1 MHRIFRV
8 KAYEAEHG
16 PHFNEEHARKAVSK
30 MENEDGTRGPHWSVE
45 ETTALASQYG
55 INLGSR
61 FNRYDWFV
69 ALNMVYSDYYK
80 VIISMTNS
88 NSTKHFV
95 ELAKAWINDKD
106 IDEGKMWYY
115 YIYVMCDKIR
125 QAEMECYEEEVEK
138 RDKYEDDDDDEFE
151 RIGLFRR
158 GGRRGGM
165 MRGALASEL
174 NSDAN
179 TNLLMQAINGNKDAI
194 NNLANTLN
202 CDINSVQTALNT
214 INSGVSQISCD
225 TKLSSCEV
233 INAITSGNAS
243 LASQLAS
250 CCCNVRESIC
260 GVNNN
265 ITKMGYESQLSV
277 CNQTNTL
284 QNAITNGFNS
294 LMADNASKFN
304 IVGAKIDAQ
313 TQIIN
318 DKFCQ
323 LEMREMQNKIDAL
336 REDKQALQLSASQQ
350 AQTANIVNQIR
361 PVPVPAYLTCNP
373 YGCQGGL
380 NDYGY
385 GYGYGYNNGC
395 GCGC

>member
-1 MHRIFRV
+1 MLEDRIIV
-8 KAYEAEHG
+8 Q
-16 PHFNEEHARKAVSK
+16 
-30 MENEDGTRGPHWSVE
+30 DRGIDAGLAALMQNANKGIDPAALMAMMNNGGFGGNGGWWWIWIILIFFCWGGFGNNGFGRGSNDASH
-45 ETTALASQYG
+45 LASQ
-55 INLGSR
+55 
-61 FNRYDWFV
+61 
-69 ALNMVYSDYYK
+69 LN
-80 VIISMTNS
+80 N
-88 NSTKHFV
+88 
-95 ELAKAWINDKD
+95 
-106 IDEGKMWYY
+106 
-115 YIYVMCDKIR
+115 
-125 QAEMECYEEEVEK
+125 
-138 RDKYEDDDDDEFE
+138 
-151 RIGLFRR
+151 
-158 GGRRGGM
+158 
-165 MRGALASEL
+165 
-174 NSDAN
+174 DAN
-179 TNLLMQAINGNKDAI
+179 TSCLMQAINGNKDAI
-194 NNLANTLN
+194 NSLASTLN

-233 INAITSGNAS
+233 INAITSGNAN

-250 CCCNVRESIC
+250 CCCTTQRSIDA
-260 GVNNN
+260 VNNN

-284 QNAITNGFNS
+284 QNAITSGFNA

-361 PVPVPAYLTCNP
+361 PCPVPAYLTCNP
-373 YGCQGGL
+373 FGCQGGL

-395 GCGC
+395 GC

>member
-1 MHRIFRV
+1 MLEDRIIV
-8 KAYEAEHG
+8 Q
-16 PHFNEEHARKAVSK
+16 
-30 MENEDGTRGPHWSVE
+30 DRGIDAGLAALMQNANKGMDPAALMAMMNNGGFGGNGGWWWIWIILIFFCWGGFGGNGFGRGGND
-45 ETTALASQYG
+45 AGRLASQ
-55 INLGSR
+55 
-61 FNRYDWFV
+61 
-69 ALNMVYSDYYK
+69 LN
-80 VIISMTNS
+80 T
-88 NSTKHFV
+88 
-95 ELAKAWINDKD
+95 
-106 IDEGKMWYY
+106 
-115 YIYVMCDKIR
+115 
-125 QAEMECYEEEVEK
+125 
-138 RDKYEDDDDDEFE
+138 
-151 RIGLFRR
+151 
-158 GGRRGGM
+158 
-165 MRGALASEL
+165 
-174 NSDAN
+174 DAN
-179 TNLLMQAINGNKDAI
+179 TSLLMQAINGNKEAI
-194 NNLANTLN
+194 SSLSNTLN
-202 CDINSVQTALNT
+202 CDINAVQTALNT

-250 CCCNVRESIC
+250 CCCDVREAIC

-265 ITKMGYESQLSV
+265 ITKMGYENQLANY
-277 CNQTNTL
+277 NQTNIL
-284 QNAITNGFNS
+284 QNAITSGFNS

-323 LEMREMQNKIDAL
+323 LEMREMQNKIDIL
-336 REDKQALQLSASQQ
+336 RDEKQALQLSASQQ

-361 PVPVPAYLTCNP
+361 PCPVPAYLTCNP
-373 YGCQGGL
+373 FGCQGGL